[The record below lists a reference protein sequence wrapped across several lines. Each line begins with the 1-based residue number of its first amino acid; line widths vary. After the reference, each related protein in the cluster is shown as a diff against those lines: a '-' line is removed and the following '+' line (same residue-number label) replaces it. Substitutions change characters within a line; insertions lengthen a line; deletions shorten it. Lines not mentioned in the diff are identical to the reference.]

1 MAKAA
6 WAAME
11 ERREGRWE
19 TRGEAAPMARDS
31 TSCPCRS
38 HVECELPRRARVEKA
53 GRVLADGMLEATLKP
68 LVPGAWPSSEV
79 AEWKIRFIGC
89 LMPSPLRAQGIAS
102 QPSSSLLSH
111 PHAGLLAGTFA
122 VCFCA
127 ASSSKLHIPTQ
138 HSKKNTAAS
147 LLLPSTGESTPRPP
161 TTGAEEPPT
170 RALLAKQYEALA
182 HDASEAH
189 DTSSATVG
197 RSP

>member
-1 MAKAA
+1 
-6 WAAME
+6 
-11 ERREGRWE
+11 
-19 TRGEAAPMARDS
+19 
-31 TSCPCRS
+31 
-38 HVECELPRRARVEKA
+38 
-53 GRVLADGMLEATLKP
+53 
-68 LVPGAWPSSEV
+68 
-79 AEWKIRFIGC
+79 
-89 LMPSPLRAQGIAS
+89 MPSPLRAQGIAS

-111 PHAGLLAGTFA
+111 PHTGLLAGTFA

-147 LLLPSTGESTPRPP
+147 LLLPSTCESTPRPP

-189 DTSSATVG
+189 DTSSATVR